1 MCVCG
6 SGGAVTTGAVI
17 EIWIV
22 VRVNRDE
29 VIAGIAS
36 MSLSYLLQ
44 WGTSTPFACD
54 SPIRWQIV
62 NTDSTSQIWNP

>member
-1 MCVCG
+1 MFMCG
-6 SGGAVTTGAVI
+6 SGDAVTRGAVI

-44 WGTSTPFACD
+44 WGTSTPF
-54 SPIRWQIV
+54 V
-62 NTDSTSQIWNP
+62 

>member
-1 MCVCG
+1 VCVCG
-6 SGGAVTTGAVI
+6 SEGAVTRGAVI
-17 EIWIV
+17 EIQIV
-22 VRVNRDE
+22 VRVNGDE

-54 SPIRWQIV
+54 SPIRYQIL
-62 NTDSTSQIWNP
+62 NADSTA

>member
-1 MCVCG
+1 MCG
-6 SGGAVTTGAVI
+6 SGGCGNRGAVT

-36 MSLSYLLQ
+36 MPRSYLLQ
-44 WGTSTPFACD
+44 WGTSTPFA
-54 SPIRWQIV
+54 
-62 NTDSTSQIWNP
+62 

>member
-1 MCVCG
+1 MGVTYICMCG
-6 SGGAVTTGAVI
+6 SGGCGNRD
-17 EIWIV
+17 ELV

-44 WGTSTPFACD
+44 WGTSTPFA
-54 SPIRWQIV
+54 
-62 NTDSTSQIWNP
+62 

>member
-1 MCVCG
+1 MCMCG
-6 SGGAVTTGAVI
+6 NGGAVTRGVVT
-17 EIWIV
+17 EISIV

-44 WGTSTPFACD
+44 WGTSTPFA
-54 SPIRWQIV
+54 
-62 NTDSTSQIWNP
+62 